1 MLRVGK
7 DTGNALAAEGDAPI
21 LRGMPTLVSLN
32 PATGEPVGSVEASN
46 PADIGHVVAAAR
58 AAQPAWAALGLEAR
72 AAMVKSAA
80 ADLKAAADRIGELAT
95 LEMGKPLPE
104 GRGEANHCADIL
116 AGEVDEVVDALRTEA
131 LEDKRTRT
139 ELHHD
144 PLGVCAAITP
154 WNFPVLMPLQSV
166 VPALV
171 AGNAV
176 ILKPSEETPL
186 CADLWARTLAAHLPA
201 GVLQV
206 AHGAGDVGRALVL
219 ADVDLIVFTGSRAT
233 GVRIMQ
239 DAAAG
244 LKRVILE
251 LGGKDPLVVLPDADL
266 DAAAAFAVRNSFRN
280 AGQVCVSTERIYVHR
295 DVERPFIDR
304 VLERTKALK
313 QGDGREPGINVGPM
327 VNARQKQ
334 KVLAQVAK
342 ATAAGAK
349 VLAGGGDAPG
359 NFVQPTVL
367 TGLDHSMDIMREET
381 FGPVA
386 CIMSFASDDEAVR
399 LANDSPYGLGAAVF
413 GERAHAELVAR
424 RLSSGMIGIN
434 QGCGGASGT
443 PWVGA
448 RHSGYGFHSGK
459 AGHRQ
464 FAQVRAVSRPLAM
477 A

>member
-1 MLRVGK
+1 
-7 DTGNALAAEGDAPI
+7 
-21 LRGMPTLVSLN
+21 MPTLVSLN
-32 PATGEPVGSVEASN
+32 PATGEPVGSVEAAN

-58 AAQPAWAALGLEAR
+58 AAQPAWAALGLDAR
-72 AAMVKSAA
+72 AAMVRAA
-80 ADLKAAADRIGELAT
+80 VADLKAAAERIGELAT

-104 GRGEANHCADIL
+104 GKGEANHCADIL
-116 AGEVDEVVDALRTEA
+116 AGEVDEVVEALRTEV

-206 AHGAGDVGRALVL
+206 VHGAGDVGRALVL

-295 DVERPFIDR
+295 DVERPFVDR

-313 QGDGREPGINVGPM
+313 QGDGREPGVNVGPM

-367 TGLDHSMDIMREET
+367 VGLDHSMDIMREET

-386 CIMSFASDDEAVR
+386 CIMGFASDDEAVR

-413 GERAHAELVAR
+413 GERAHAERVAR
-424 RLSSGMIGIN
+424 RLNSGMIGIN